1 MSGIKEKYN
10 QLKKKYSLPSYD
22 DLNQEFNLED
32 INAESELVLQ
42 NVRRK
47 IYEKIDYYAELIES
61 VLQPESSLANMY
73 EAHYT
78 EDDEKNKAYSIF
90 KRLLYI
96 LRYSKLVAL
105 DNNEEENAKFINEVH
120 SEWNSTKKDIK
131 YLIKRLL
138 EIWKIESDIKEDL
151 SYMG

>member
-1 MSGIKEKYN
+1 MPGIKEKYN
-10 QLKKKYSLPSYD
+10 QLKKKYALPSYEE
-22 DLNQEFNLED
+22 LNQDFNLED
-32 INAESELVLQ
+32 INTESELVLQ

-78 EDDEKNKAYSIF
+78 EDDEKNKAYAIF
-90 KRLLYI
+90 KKLLYI

-105 DNNEEENAKFINEVH
+105 DNNEEDNAKFIKEVYT
-120 SEWNSTKKDIK
+120 EWNSSKKDIK

-151 SYMG
+151 NYMG